1 MSNDDTIL
9 QQIQNIGVA
18 GGNVVLPGE
27 EQPVRVVTIPY
38 RSTAAVSGGRG
49 VTDVEYEFDPRVA
62 PFINPKTDLNPLEQ
76 VRFPAQQGQL
86 SAMQRFEYKGSLLVD
101 EKNRLARPQYDVR
114 SEPLGLLRQITEPAD
129 RRTILSTLYQKGF
142 YTSGKPSING
152 FSAADQNAMANLLEY
167 ANSMGRTYNVAL
179 LEVATLE
186 NERGL
191 GGAASVR
198 VTAKEDVREYANRDA
213 LELLGRTLSRQEF
226 RSVLQQVYAQERGAA
241 GRGEQQATLGTLTS
255 QAVQRVAPREVQ
267 LNDAADAIDI
277 LREMLR
283 GG

>member
-1 MSNDDTIL
+1 
-9 QQIQNIGVA
+9 
-18 GGNVVLPGE
+18 
-27 EQPVRVVTIPY
+27 
-38 RSTAAVSGGRG
+38 
-49 VTDVEYEFDPRVA
+49 
-62 PFINPKTDLNPLEQ
+62 
-76 VRFPAQQGQL
+76 
-86 SAMQRFEYKGSLLVD
+86 
-101 EKNRLARPQYDVR
+101 
-114 SEPLGLLRQITEPAD
+114 
-129 RRTILSTLYQKGF
+129 
-142 YTSGKPSING
+142 
-152 FSAADQNAMANLLEY
+152 
-167 ANSMGRTYNVAL
+167 
-179 LEVATLE
+179 
-186 NERGL
+186 L